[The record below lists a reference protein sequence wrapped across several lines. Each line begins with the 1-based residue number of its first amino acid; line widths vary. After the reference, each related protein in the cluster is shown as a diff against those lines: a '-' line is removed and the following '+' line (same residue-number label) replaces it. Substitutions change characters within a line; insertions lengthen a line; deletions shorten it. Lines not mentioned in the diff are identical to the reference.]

1 MPDDAQS
8 APEVP
13 VPTQEELAALALAA
27 MPPAPEQPAAVV
39 GTVDPPLSIRDRI
52 LADLNRWMFD
62 RIYGSPV
69 SQATAAFNHLSAEIP
84 GLADR
89 LAVLVA

>member
-1 MPDDAQS
+1 MPDE
-8 APEVP
+8 APVP
-13 VPTQEELAALALAA
+13 PTQEELAALALAA
-27 MPPAPEQPAAVV
+27 APPASEPPAAVV
-39 GTVDPPLSIRDRI
+39 ETVDPPLSVRDRI

-69 SQATAAFNHLSAEIP
+69 SQATTAFNHLSAELP

-89 LAVLVA
+89 MAALVA